1 MDNRIAFTHK
11 YFKKDNIDLLR
22 LIQRNKKFNN
32 KKSYLTKEE
41 ENFELLKKNF
51 DDLEKKY
58 SQYEHF
64 LSTLVIQNNKIIED
78 NKFLC
83 EEIRNSKDETNKQ
96 TEKIIFFGLKMVSE
110 LQQEKKENDNNTKFV
125 FPSIKSRK
133 FSEDFLPIPKKK
145 LSEEISFALKDKEEK
160 NNSTNIFRDDNL
172 NFQNILTKFVNDSPS
187 LISISRK
194 NSDFLFRKSRK
205 NSYALGEV
213 KSRRDSYAL
222 GEVDKKTDTT
232 MSFKY

>member
-1 MDNRIAFTHK
+1 M
-11 YFKKDNIDLLR
+11 LR

-41 ENFELLKKNF
+41 ENFEILKKNF

-83 EEIRNSKDETNKQ
+83 EEIKNSKEESNKQ

-110 LQQEKKENDNNTKFV
+110 LQEKKENDNSKFI

-133 FSEDFLPIPKKK
+133 FSEEFFPIPKRK
-145 LSEEISFALKDKEEK
+145 LSEEISFALKEKEEK
-160 NNSTNIFRDDNL
+160 KSINIFKEE

-205 NSYALGEV
+205 NSYAIGE
-213 KSRRDSYAL
+213 A
-222 GEVDKKTDTT
+222 DKKTDTT